1 MYVQPSSYNL
11 PPKYTTASYA
21 SLRYKLFQA
30 LSGSLILLTNPCLAR
45 RVATALQHFNQPHY
59 NVQYTILD

>member
-21 SLRYKLFQA
+21 SLWYKLFQA
-30 LSGSLILLTNPCLAR
+30 LSGSLNLISLSLISFLLISFGDMFLNKLFGVILSP
-45 RVATALQHFNQPHY
+45 
-59 NVQYTILD
+59 